1 LELRSLSFGYRA
13 DYIQRTAKML
23 VDAHGIGTPLP
34 QNNFREAS
42 EIWLR
47 QLRNFSTFVAR
58 EELLKF
64 VGVGR
69 KVADCILLMS
79 LDKKE
84 VVPVDTHVHQIA
96 LKHYGFKSMSRGKA
110 TMTPKLY
117 EELNHKFLSI
127 WGDYAGWAHSV
138 LFTADLKSFSSYG
151 LEHPSSVLPPS
162 SSTNSSTSEGRADEY
177 LQPLQS
183 VLGLEIP
190 PVTPSVSPLKRKRD
204 SGLGDHMEI
213 SPVNIAEHCLDSAE
227 TWNVDRV
234 KKRRRY

>member
-1 LELRSLSFGYRA
+1 
-13 DYIQRTAKML
+13 ML
-23 VDAHGIGTPLP
+23 VDTHGQGMPLP
-34 QNNFREAS
+34 QNDFSEAS

-47 QLRNFSTFVAR
+47 QLRNLSTFEAR

-96 LKHYGFKSMSRGKA
+96 LKHYGFKSLSRGKA

-117 EELNHKFLSI
+117 EDLNLKFFSI

-151 LEHPSSVLPPS
+151 LEPPSSVLPPS
-162 SSTNSSTSEGRADEY
+162 NSSTPKERAEKH
-177 LQPLQS
+177 LQPLKS
-183 VLGLEIP
+183 VLEKP
-190 PVTPSVSPLKRKRD
+190 SVTPSASPLKRKWD
-204 SGLGDHMEI
+204 SELGVHVEI
-213 SPVNIAEHCLDSAE
+213 SPVNIAEHRLEDAD
-227 TWNVDRV
+227 DRV
-234 KKRRRY
+234 KKRR